1 MFLSDILSFRHHNII
16 LIEEHD
22 IDSSLITLLLNIQV
36 RITSVDKNF
45 LKNLK
50 FRSLR
55 VVGKILLC
63 DCMRH
68 VVDCKTHSNL
78 DCVSNLRENVSGEER
93 LEEERVSRREKNDIN
108 SDIFAVIKLSAADR
122 EYDREYL

>member
-22 IDSSLITLLLNIQV
+22 IDSSLITFLLNIQV
-36 RITSVDKNF
+36 RIISVGKSF
-45 LKNLK
+45 LKNLR

-55 VVGKILLC
+55 VVGKVLLC

-68 VVDCKTHSNL
+68 VVDCETHSDL
-78 DCVSNLRENVSGEER
+78 DCVSNLRGNVSGEER
-93 LEEERVSRREKNDIN
+93 LEEGRMSRREKNDID